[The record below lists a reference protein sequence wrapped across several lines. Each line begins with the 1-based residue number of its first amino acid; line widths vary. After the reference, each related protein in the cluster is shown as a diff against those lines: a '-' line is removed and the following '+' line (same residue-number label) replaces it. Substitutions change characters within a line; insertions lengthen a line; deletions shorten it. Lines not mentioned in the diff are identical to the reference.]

1 MEGEKESKIL
11 ECAIQ
16 RVGEEVG
23 RWLEKKKKPLREF
36 LSTLNAPEGENDDV
50 LLAEN
55 VDNPG
60 IAIGL
65 ERK

>member
-1 MEGEKESKIL
+1 MEGEKKSKIL
-11 ECAIQ
+11 ECAIR

-23 RWLEKKKKPLREF
+23 KKNPLREF